1 MTMTK
6 MEKRRTE
13 AYHNGEKTVVVGV
26 RMTLAERD
34 ALDAKIENSNMF
46 ENRSEAFR
54 YALEMQILR
63 KR

>member
-1 MTMTK
+1 MAMTK

-13 AYHNGEKTVVVGV
+13 KYHNGEKTVVVGV
-26 RMTLAERD
+26 RMTIAERD

>member
-1 MTMTK
+1 MTK

-13 AYHNGEKTVVVGV
+13 KYHNGEKTVVVGV
-26 RMTLAERD
+26 RMTIAERD

>member
-1 MTMTK
+1 MMTK
-6 MEKRRTE
+6 MAKRRTE
-13 AYHNGEKTVVVGV
+13 KYHNGEKTVVVGV
-26 RMTLAERD
+26 RMTIAERD

>member
-1 MTMTK
+1 MMTK

-13 AYHNGEKTVVVGV
+13 KYHNGEKTVVVGV
-26 RMTLAERD
+26 RMTIAERD
-34 ALDAKIENSNMF
+34 ELDAKIENSSMF

>member
-13 AYHNGEKTVVVGV
+13 KYHNGEKTVVVGV
-26 RMTLAERD
+26 RMTIAERD

>member
-1 MTMTK
+1 MMTK

-13 AYHNGEKTVVVGV
+13 KYHNGEKTVVVGV
-26 RMTLAERD
+26 RMTIAERD

-54 YALEMQILR
+54 YALEKQILR

>member
-1 MTMTK
+1 MMTK

-13 AYHNGEKTVVVGV
+13 KYHNGEKTVVVGV
-26 RMTLAERD
+26 RMTIAERD

>member
-1 MTMTK
+1 MAMTK

-13 AYHNGEKTVVVGV
+13 KYHNGEKTVVVGV
-26 RMTLAERD
+26 RMTIAERD
-34 ALDAKIENSNMF
+34 ALDAKIENSNMY